1 MHRTF
6 DFCPILEKNEF
17 TTTLEKLKAYCPN
30 TYISQI
36 WYILCSDNNLQDLS
50 EMDDFRLE
58 LMAIGASQVLQVN
71 INPSWEK

>member
-1 MHRTF
+1 MFYLRKIF
-6 DFCPILEKNEF
+6 AVPKDFLKSKISCSFVPPNL
-17 TTTLEKLKAYCPN
+17 KLHNRYFHYA
-30 TYISQI
+30 S
-36 WYILCSDNNLQDLS
+36 SDNNLLDLS